1 MFVLS
6 QLGPYVILKIWLSAG
21 PDFIFTDEVYLQVFI
36 EHLQ

>member
-6 QLGPYVILKIWLSAG
+6 QLGPYATLKIWLSVE